1 MKAGRPG
8 RLDGKMKGQGGRQ
21 QDRQAVRKTG
31 SRERVAGTNVEAVS
45 TVVVLGIR
53 RIYSP
58 RQNFPI

>member
-45 TVVVLGIR
+45 TL
-53 RIYSP
+53 
-58 RQNFPI
+58 Q